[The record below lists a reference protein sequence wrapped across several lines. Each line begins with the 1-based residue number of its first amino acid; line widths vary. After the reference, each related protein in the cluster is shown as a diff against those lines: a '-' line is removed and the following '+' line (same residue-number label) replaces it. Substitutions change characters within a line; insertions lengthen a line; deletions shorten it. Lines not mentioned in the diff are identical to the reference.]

1 MSRKTA
7 GLNSNDVS
15 DSGGSEEITLDGSG
29 LGQGADQPCRKVY
42 ITQPYTNTAGARV
55 NVGIAAAVDLGI
67 EIPLGSSATATGP
80 QQPGPLE
87 INVANTNLLYFFGT
101 TTEAISVL
109 YLK

>member
-1 MSRKTA
+1 MAKSKA
-7 GLNSNDVS
+7 GLDSNSVS
-15 DSGGSEEITLDGSG
+15 DAGGSEEITLDGSG
-29 LGQGADQPCRKVY
+29 LGQGADVPCRKVF
-42 ITQPYTNTAGARV
+42 ITQPYSNTAGTRV

-87 INVANTNLLYFFGT
+87 INIANTNLLYFFGT
-101 TTEAISVL
+101 ATEVVSLL